1 MKEQCKRKI
10 LEGVVVR
17 AKADKTVLV
26 NVERKVKHTLFGKVI
41 NRRSKY
47 MVHDEHKKCDKG
59 ARVKIIETR
68 PLSKMKRWRVLEIL
82 EEGNSKK

>member
-1 MKEQCKRKI
+1 MKEQSKRKI

-26 NVERKVKHTLFGKVI
+26 NVERKVQHPIFGKVVS
-41 NRRSKY
+41 RRSKY
-47 MVHDEHKKCDKG
+47 MVHDEHKKCAEG

-82 EEGNSKK
+82 EESNSKK